1 MLCPQAV
8 GQRHLF
14 QLCFQNEMNSSR
26 GTVFRICSAQGMW
39 IHILLFHACALVWS
53 CLSPVDAL
61 VVCWGRAA
69 CGLRKSAH
77 ERVTAP

>member
-1 MLCPQAV
+1 M
-8 GQRHLF
+8 GLF
-14 QLCFQNEMNSSR
+14 
-26 GTVFRICSAQGMW
+26 GICSAQGMW
-39 IHILLFHACALVWS
+39 ICVLLFHVCALVWS

-69 CGLRKSAH
+69 CGLLKSAH